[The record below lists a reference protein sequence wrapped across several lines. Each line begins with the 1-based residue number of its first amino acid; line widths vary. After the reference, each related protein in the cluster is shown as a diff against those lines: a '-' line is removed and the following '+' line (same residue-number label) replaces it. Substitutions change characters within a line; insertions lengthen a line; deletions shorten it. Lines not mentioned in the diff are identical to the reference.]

1 MRKEGI
7 SLVELL
13 TVLAIIGLL
22 VLLLL
27 PVVLQVRKRSYE
39 PVCISNLRQLHI
51 AFHTY
56 RQDFGAEPN
65 QQRQLWRYVSDRRI
79 LVCPADTTQEGAA
92 TIESNHPNTP
102 PNQRIKTSYLYFGDA
117 FFYSESAVEK
127 LRSHDPTH
135 GIFVC
140 FMHGEPIYPSPVFA
154 PRHEMKGKLLRLRMD
169 GSVQSARAEFTC
181 FSRDGVVYGYRLA
194 WQLFTDVRPAPAE
207 VIEDHPLLEGTL
219 VECPPPFR

>member
-1 MRKEGI
+1 MRKDGM
-7 SLVELL
+7 SLIEML

-27 PVVLQVRKRSYE
+27 PVILQVRKRSYE
-39 PVCISNLRQLHI
+39 PACISNLRQLSV

-56 RQDFGAEPN
+56 RQDFGTEPN
-65 QQRQLWRYVSDRRI
+65 QQRQLWRYVSDKRI
-79 LVCPADTTQEGAA
+79 LVCPADITPEGAA
-92 TIESNHPNTP
+92 TIESNPPNTP

-117 FFYSESAVEK
+117 FFYSESALEK
-127 LRSHDPTH
+127 LRSQDPDH

-140 FMHGEPIYPSPVFA
+140 FMHGEPISSPVFS
-154 PRHEMKGKLLRLRMD
+154 PRHEMKGKLLRLRID
-169 GSVQSARAEFTC
+169 GSVQPARAEFTC

-207 VIEDHPLLEGTL
+207 VIQDHPLLEGTL